1 MNLREETEE
10 AEYRAKLA
18 LADEATA
25 LARLNTKL
33 LDLEALELDRKCNL
47 LRKSR
52 SPSHQ
57 LLGSPRS
64 ATRMPTPLADA
75 LGGFLA
81 VLQSMEQARRADLQM
96 AVELAELQEA
106 CRQAQ
111 ATGFAER
118 QAERH

>member
-1 MNLREETEE
+1 MN
-10 AEYRAKLA
+10 
-18 LADEATA
+18 
-25 LARLNTKL
+25 
-33 LDLEALELDRKCNL
+33 CNL

-52 SPSHQ
+52 SPSH
-57 LLGSPRS
+57 LNFRGSPGS
-64 ATRMPTPLADA
+64 SMPTPSADV